1 MMERKTPHLIVITGG
16 IGAGKSTVLAK
27 LKALGHACVDA
38 DDIAHG
44 LYTPD
49 GEATVAIARHF
60 GAEILS
66 ADGTPNRRL
75 LAAKV
80 FGNET
85 ELAWLNGLVHPL
97 VRKRI
102 DEAARAVASKPLFAA
117 IPLWYESGWQMEGTT
132 VIAVWCSRE
141 TQLARLRQ
149 RGWSDDE
156 IARRLAT
163 QLSMDEKYA
172 RADYGIV
179 TDCSLERLEEQVA
192 EVARR
197 VTEGAGLR

>member
-1 MMERKTPHLIVITGG
+1 MSEPSSHLVVITGG

-27 LKALGHACVDA
+27 FRALGHACVDA
-38 DDIAHG
+38 DDIAHS

-49 GEATVAIARHF
+49 GEATAAIARHF
-60 GAEILS
+60 GAEVLS
-66 ADGTPNRRL
+66 ADGTPDRKR

-80 FGNET
+80 FGNDA
-85 ELAWLNGLVHPL
+85 ELQWLNGLVHPL

-102 DEAARAVASKPLFAA
+102 DEAARAAAPKPLFAA
-117 IPLWYESGWQMEGTT
+117 IPLWYESGWQIEGTT
-132 VIAVWCSRE
+132 VVAVWCSRE
-141 TQLARLRQ
+141 TQLERLRQ

-179 TDCSLERLEEQVA
+179 TDCSWERLEAQCA
-192 EVARR
+192 EISHNI
-197 VTEGAGLR
+197 LRLA

>member
-1 MMERKTPHLIVITGG
+1 MSEATSHLIVITGG

-38 DDIAHG
+38 DDVAHG
-44 LYTPD
+44 LYTPG
-49 GEATVAIARHF
+49 GEATCAIARHF
-60 GAEILS
+60 GADILD
-66 ADGTPNRRL
+66 ADGTLNRKS
-75 LAAKV
+75 LASKV
-80 FGNET
+80 FGNDA
-85 ELAWLNGLVHPL
+85 ELQWLNGLVHPL

-102 DEAARAVASKPLFAA
+102 DEAARAAAPKPLFAA
-117 IPLWYESGWQMEGTT
+117 IPLWYESGWQSPDTP
-132 VIAVWCSRE
+132 VVAVWCSRE
-141 TQLARLRQ
+141 TQLERLRQ

-156 IARRLAT
+156 IAQRLAT

-179 TDCSLERLEEQVA
+179 TDCSWARLEAQVA

-197 VTEGAGLR
+197 VTEGA